1 MSVTVTESVQGVAVV
16 PALAMPAGVLR
27 DMLAGALVAAN
38 RSSDVPVL
46 ATVQLEWSQ
55 GDVVTAA
62 TDRYRL
68 AVGTYAGDL
77 ESVQIV
83 EDATVLIPRDVAAA
97 LVKALPKS
105 PTRGRGYDMVTV
117 TPVSDRH
124 GEWVVSWSGPAGSGS
139 VTFRQ
144 MDGSFPNWRPLI
156 PSGEPEGTDVIA
168 WNPAY
173 MADVAKL
180 PHGKNDPVRWVLR
193 GSTRPAMAT
202 FATHND
208 VDWQY
213 LLMPVRL
220 P

>member
-1 MSVTVTESVQGVAVV
+1 MMTTTTVHDVVTV

-27 DMLAGALVAAN
+27 DMLAGALVAAS

-46 ATVQLEWSQ
+46 ATVQLEWAA
-55 GDVVTAA
+55 GEIVTAS

-68 AVGTYAGDL
+68 CVGTYAG
-77 ESVQIV
+77 ESDGVQIV
-83 EDATVLIPRDVAAA
+83 EDATVLIPRDVVAS

-105 PTRGRGYDMVTV
+105 PARGRGHDMVTV
-117 TPVSDRH
+117 TPVTDRR
-124 GEWVVSWSGPAGSGS
+124 GEWSVSWSGPTGSGS

-144 MDGSFPNWRPLI
+144 VEGSFPKWRPLI
-156 PSGEPEGTDVIA
+156 PTGEPDATHGIA

-180 PHGKNDPVRWVLR
+180 PHGRQDAVKWVFR
-193 GSTRPAMAT
+193 GSTRPAVAT
-202 FATHND
+202 FPTHNA
-208 VDWQY
+208 VDWLY

-220 P
+220 S